1 MWGVFF
7 MLKNKSQK
15 VTDVYEA
22 FILDRK
28 SRRFKSGTLQTYKD
42 RILPFVNWCDSNTVF
57 CLSDIT
63 PTVIRTYL
71 TQLQDKNLASQT
83 IHGIAIAIQSFFNW
97 LVKEELLKE
106 SPMRKVAIPKAEKKI
121 LPAFTQEDIQKL
133 LKNTNTERDEAI
145 ILFLLDSGARA
156 TELLNLTGGDIDMK
170 TGIVTIRQGKGSKDR
185 IVYIGNK
192 TRKQL
197 LRYYMER
204 GTPKENEKVWLS
216 ETKGTPLTNTGL
228 SQFLKKLGIRIGV
241 KNCSPHTFRRTFALN
256 SLRNGMSIYHL
267 QRLMGHEDIT
277 VLKQYLALS
286 QNDLQAAHVQHG
298 VVDNL

>member
-1 MWGVFF
+1 
-7 MLKNKSQK
+7 MLKTQSPKI
-15 VTDVYEA
+15 TDVYEA

-28 SRRFKSGTLQTYKD
+28 AQRFKANTLRTYTD
-42 RILPFVNWCDSNTVF
+42 RILPFVNWCNSKGYIL
-57 CLSDIT
+57 LSDMT
-63 PTVIRTYL
+63 PTVIKTYFVE
-71 TQLQDKNLASQT
+71 LQERNLSGTT
-83 IHGIAIAIQSFFNW
+83 IHGIGTCVQTFCNW
-97 LVKEELLKE
+97 LVIEELATE
-106 SPMRKVAIPKAEKKI
+106 SPMKRIKIPKVDKKI
-121 LPAFTQEDIQKL
+121 LPAFEQGDIQKL
-133 LKNTNTERDEAI
+133 LKHTNTERDEAI
-145 ILFLLDSGARA
+145 ILLLLDSGIRA
-156 TELLNLTGGDIDMK
+156 SEFINLTGGDIDIK
-170 TGIVTIRQGKGSKDR
+170 TGIVNVRLGKGGKDR

-204 GTPKENEKVWLS
+204 GTPKDTEKIWLNERTGK
-216 ETKGTPLTNTGL
+216 PLTNAGL
-228 SQFLKKLGIRIGV
+228 RQFLLKLGKRVGI
-241 KNCSPHTFRRTFALN
+241 KQCSPHTFRRTFALN